1 MPPPPGT
8 PLRIVVVCPSW
19 VGDVVMATPALRLIR
34 DTLPGAT
41 LSLLAKPG
49 AAPMLDGL
57 DLYDELITMHPGGVM
72 GHKHTAT
79 KVRQRNFDTALLL
92 TNSFSSALV
101 IRMAGVPRRMGY
113 DRDARHL
120 LLTHRLIA
128 PKADDGKWAIVPAVD
143 YYWHAATALVQI
155 GTEKPLDDLEPA
167 NELGAHRLPPA
178 TYMQLTPTDKDREEA
193 DAVLQKADAFDRPY
207 AVINPGGNNP
217 AKRWP
222 AERFAALAD
231 HLENT
236 HRLRVLING
245 GPAEVELA
253 RSIANAATTSPAVL
267 PELGTT
273 LGSLK
278 SIVGRSSVLVTN
290 DTGPRHIA
298 AAMGVPMVTLFGPTD
313 HRWTTIPTRPSGP
326 ETVLLADP
334 ELPLSESANDH
345 PERCRVDRI
354 ELETV
359 VRSVDRLLA
368 EVAELRA

>member
-1 MPPPPGT
+1 
-8 PLRIVVVCPSW
+8 
-19 VGDVVMATPALRLIR
+19 MATPALRLIR
-34 DTLPGAT
+34 SSLPGAT
-41 LSLLAKPG
+41 LALLAKPG
-49 AAPMLDGL
+49 AAPMLQGL
-57 DLYDELITMHPGGVM
+57 DLCDELITMHPGGVM

-79 KVRQRNFDTALLL
+79 KIRHRGFDTALLL
-92 TNSFSSALV
+92 TNSFSTAL
-101 IRMAGVPRRMGY
+101 IARLAGIPRRMGY
-113 DRDARHL
+113 DRDGRHL

-143 YYWHAATALVQI
+143 YYWHAATALIQL
-155 GTEKPLDDLEPA
+155 GTEKPLDDLKPA

-178 TYMQLTPTDKDREEA
+178 TYMELSATETDRDEA
-193 DAVLQKADAFDRPY
+193 DAVLQKADTFDRPY
-207 AVINPGGNNP
+207 AVLNPGGNNP

-222 AERFAALAD
+222 ADRFALLAD
-231 HLENT
+231 HLENE

-245 GPAEVELA
+245 GPNEIELA
-253 RSIANAATTSPAVL
+253 RSIAASARTEPAVL

-278 SIVGRSSVLVTN
+278 SIVGRASILVTN

-298 AAMGVPMVTLFGPTD
+298 AATGIPIVTLFGPTD

-354 ELETV
+354 EYETV

-368 EVAELRA
+368 EVAAAG